1 MPAWC
6 NSTVLHLIDS
16 IAIAIAQGYML
27 ARVRLISHPSPV
39 VRLTAARDAASWDG
53 QMLERELAV
62 FRQQR
67 ERIPAKQ
74 RPHYTPTH
82 RLEIL
87 QIMQLRDWSAAE
99 TARRFVLHPNSVR
112 HWLKHLRT
120 TGTSGHLFTGPV
132 WNRIHDVV
140 RWTVHELRRLC
151 P

>member
-1 MPAWC
+1 MPAWS

-82 RLEIL
+82 RLEIR

-99 TARRFVLHPNSVR
+99 TAKRFAVHPNSIRATDSDEIFVQIHR
-112 HWLKHLRT
+112 QACRGDPALPIVILKFDRK
-120 TGTSGHLFTGPV
+120 
-132 WNRIHDVV
+132 
-140 RWTVHELRRLC
+140 EAA
-151 P
+151 